1 MAMTALAPAITRSK
15 EIFAEKTSQVAL
27 KLVPDLS
34 DGKQADRKFFA
45 IFVSVIGG
53 IGLMLLLLINT
64 LLAQDAFELTSLKLE
79 AKLVSDEREAI
90 ARQIDKLSSPE
101 ALAKSATDLGMK
113 PSENPTFLS
122 LDKPVLEEEEV
133 IEVPVKNG

>member
-1 MAMTALAPAITRSK
+1 MAMTAFAPAIIRSK
-15 EIFAEKTSQVAL
+15 EIFAEKSSQVVL
-27 KLVPDLS
+27 KLVPDIS
-34 DGKQADRKFFA
+34 SGKQADRKFFA
-45 IFVSVIGG
+45 KFVTVVGV
-53 IGLMLLLLINT
+53 IGLMFLLLINT

-90 ARQIDKLSSPE
+90 ARQMDKLSSPD
-101 ALAKSATDLGMK
+101 ALARAATELGMK

-122 LDKPVLEEEEV
+122 LDKPV

>member
-45 IFVSVIGG
+45 IFVSFVGG

-64 LLAQDAFELTSLKLE
+64 LLAQDAFELTNLKLE

-90 ARQIDKLSSPE
+90 ARQIDKISSPE
-101 ALAKSATDLGMK
+101 ALAKSATALGMK

-122 LDKPVLEEEEV
+122 LDKAVLEKEV

>member
-1 MAMTALAPAITRSK
+1 MTSLAPAITRSK

-27 KLVPDLS
+27 KLVPNVS
-34 DGKQADRKFFA
+34 DEKQANRKFFA
-45 IFVSVIGG
+45 IFITIVGG
-53 IGLMLLLLINT
+53 IGLILLLLINT
-64 LLAQDAFELTSLKLE
+64 LLAQDAFELTNLKLE

-101 ALAKSATDLGMK
+101 ALANSATALGMK

-122 LDKPVLEEEEV
+122 LDKPVTEL
-133 IEVPVKNG
+133 PVNNG

>member
-1 MAMTALAPAITRSK
+1 MAITAFAPAITRSK
-15 EIFAEKTSQVAL
+15 EIFAEKSSQVVL

-34 DGKQADRKFFA
+34 SGKQANRKFFA
-45 IFVSVIGG
+45 KFVTVVGV
-53 IGLMLLLLINT
+53 IGLMFLLLINT

-90 ARQIDKLSSPE
+90 ARQMDKLSSPD
-101 ALAKSATDLGMK
+101 ALAKAATNLGMK

-122 LDKPVLEEEEV
+122 LDKPVVE
-133 IEVPVKNG
+133 IPVKNG

>member
-1 MAMTALAPAITRSK
+1 MTAFAPAITRSK
-15 EIFAEKTSQVAL
+15 EIFAEKSSQVVL

-45 IFVSVIGG
+45 IFVSVVGG

-122 LDKPVLEEEEV
+122 LDKPMLEEEV

>member
-45 IFVSVIGG
+45 IFVSVVGG

-64 LLAQDAFELTSLKLE
+64 LLAQDAFELTNLKLE

-90 ARQIDKLSSPE
+90 ARQIDKISSPE
-101 ALAKSATDLGMK
+101 ALANSATALGMK
-113 PSENPTFLS
+113 ASENPTFLS
-122 LDKPVLEEEEV
+122 LDKLILDKKV
-133 IEVPVKNG
+133 IKVPVKNG

>member
-45 IFVSVIGG
+45 IFVSVVGG

-64 LLAQDAFELTSLKLE
+64 LLAQDAFELTTLKLE

-90 ARQIDKLSSPE
+90 ARQIDKISSPE
-101 ALAKSATDLGMK
+101 ALAKSATALGMK

-122 LDKPVLEEEEV
+122 LDKAVLEKEV

>member
-45 IFVSVIGG
+45 IFVSVVGG

-90 ARQIDKLSSPE
+90 ARQIDKISSPD
-101 ALAKSATDLGMK
+101 ALAKSATALGMK

-122 LDKPVLEEEEV
+122 LDKAV

>member
-1 MAMTALAPAITRSK
+1 MAMTAFVPAITRSK
-15 EIFAEKTSQVAL
+15 EIFAEKSSQVVL
-27 KLVPDLS
+27 KLVPDIS
-34 DGKQADRKFFA
+34 SGKQADRKFFA
-45 IFVSVIGG
+45 KFVTVVGV
-53 IGLMLLLLINT
+53 IGLMFLLLVNT

-90 ARQIDKLSSPE
+90 ARQMDKLSSPD
-101 ALAKSATDLGMK
+101 ALARAATELGMK

-122 LDKPVLEEEEV
+122 LDKPV

>member
-1 MAMTALAPAITRSK
+1 MTALAPAITRSK

-27 KLVPDLS
+27 KLVPNVS

-45 IFVSVIGG
+45 IFVSIVGG
-53 IGLMLLLLINT
+53 IGLLLLLLINT
-64 LLAQDAFELTSLKLE
+64 LLAQDSFELTNLKIE

-101 ALAKSATDLGMK
+101 ALAKSATALGMK

-122 LDKPVLEEEEV
+122 LDKPV
-133 IEVPVKNG
+133 IEAPVKNG

>member
-15 EIFAEKTSQVAL
+15 EIFVEKTSQVAL
-27 KLVPDLS
+27 KLVPNVS

-45 IFVSVIGG
+45 VFVSIVGG

-64 LLAQDAFELTSLKLE
+64 LLAQDAFTLTNLKME

-101 ALAKSATDLGMK
+101 ALAKSATALGMK

-122 LDKPVLEEEEV
+122 LDKPV

>member
-1 MAMTALAPAITRSK
+1 MAMTAFAPAITRSK
-15 EIFAEKTSQVAL
+15 EIFAEKSSQVVL

-34 DGKQADRKFFA
+34 SGKLADRKFFA
-45 IFVSVIGG
+45 TFVTVVGA

-90 ARQIDKLSSPE
+90 ARQMDKLSSPD
-101 ALAKSATDLGMK
+101 ALARAATELGMK
-113 PSENPTFLS
+113 PSETPTFLS
-122 LDKPVLEEEEV
+122 LDKPV